1 MKTQDIYA
9 DNTLTIL
16 LEGQIDSSNA
26 LQAEKDIYTAIENKI
41 FSQLYIDCANLT
53 YITSAGLRILLGVFK
68 KYPSMEVINVST
80 EVYEIL
86 EMTGFTQILH
96 VHRALREISVE
107 GCPVVGEGFTATVYR
122 IAPDTIVKVFKGKR
136 SMADIQTEIDA
147 AKKAFI
153 YGIPTA
159 ISFDIVKV
167 EDRYGVVFEMLD
179 CKSLRDLIVEN
190 PEYFEQYKKMYA
202 DLSYQIVHTDAADS
216 GLAECK
222 GPLLEKFRNLSTVLS
237 KEKYDKLVTM
247 IKNIKDTGTL
257 THGDFHIKNILVQN
271 GEPVLIDMDAVSI
284 GNPIFEL
291 EGIYLSSKA
300 YGIAEPNNCKEF
312 FGVEQSV
319 MDELYDALV
328 RRYFENKTEAEMQ
341 VIFDKIKLLGTAHL
355 AYQTI
360 RYKKDV
366 NGRLEKA
373 LATLNEL
380 LDRYDDL
387 NLFD

>member
-1 MKTQDIYA
+1 M
-9 DNTLTIL
+9 
-16 LEGQIDSSNA
+16 
-26 LQAEKDIYTAIENKI
+26 
-41 FSQLYIDCANLT
+41 
-53 YITSAGLRILLGVFK
+53 
-68 KYPSMEVINVST
+68 
-80 EVYEIL
+80 
-86 EMTGFTQILH
+86 
-96 VHRALREISVE
+96 
-107 GCPVVGEGFTATVYR
+107 
-122 IAPDTIVKVFKGKR
+122 
-136 SMADIQTEIDA
+136 
-147 AKKAFI
+147 
-153 YGIPTA
+153 
-159 ISFDIVKV
+159 
-167 EDRYGVVFEMLD
+167 
-179 CKSLRDLIVEN
+179 EN